1 MELVSSWILT
11 SHHSH
16 THTHTH
22 TQSDTHTLHTHTHT
36 RTHRVCSF
44 ELSSFRVLPLPFL
57 VGSGSAEMLT
67 RQAMRP
73 CWLAPNHV
81 PPSLP
86 GSWSNPE
93 YDMKDALTHTHTHT
107 HTQVRIRLAPNHVP
121 LSLPGSWSNP
131 DYDNLTWKLHTHT
144 HTHWG

>member
-22 TQSDTHTLHTHTHT
+22 THTHRVTHTHTHAHT
-36 RTHRVCSF
+36 EFVR
-44 ELSSFRVLPLPFL
+44 LSYQVLEFYLCLFWWDPALQRCWLDKQCALADWHQTMFLPL
-57 VGSGSAEMLT
+57 
-67 RQAMRP
+67 
-73 CWLAPNHV
+73 CLALGLILNMTWKMH
-81 PPSLP
+81 S
-86 GSWSNPE
+86 
-93 YDMKDALTHTHTHT
+93 HTHTHT